1 MQSKKRRI
9 TNEENNIQDIG
20 NQYWDNLDII
30 PCLVCVSYFLPTA
43 IYGL

>member
-30 PCLVCVSYFLPTA
+30 PCLVCVSCFLPTA
-43 IYGL
+43 I